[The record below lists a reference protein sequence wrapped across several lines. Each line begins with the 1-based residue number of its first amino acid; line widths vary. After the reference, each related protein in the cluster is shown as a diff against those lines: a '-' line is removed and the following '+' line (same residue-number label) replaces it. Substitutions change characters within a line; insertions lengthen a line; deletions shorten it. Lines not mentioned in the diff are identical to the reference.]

1 MLITVSRTELT
12 SCLENNT
19 YILDAKPHTLV
30 FFMPRPRPCRKSALD
45 GFGCEIVQALRKSAA
60 GVELFKEEFRA
71 TQRLRSTEGIFIP
84 EVGG

>member
-1 MLITVSRTELT
+1 
-12 SCLENNT
+12 
-19 YILDAKPHTLV
+19 
-30 FFMPRPRPCRKSALD
+30 MPRPRPCRKSALD
-45 GFGCEIVQALRKSAA
+45 GCGCEIVQALRKSAA